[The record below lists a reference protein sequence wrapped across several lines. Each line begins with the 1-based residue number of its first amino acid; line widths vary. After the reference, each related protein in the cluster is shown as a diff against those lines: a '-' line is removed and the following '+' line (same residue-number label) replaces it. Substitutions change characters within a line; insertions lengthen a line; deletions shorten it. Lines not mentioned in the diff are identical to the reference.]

1 MNDIQTAFFQLCLLA
16 QALQATGHY
25 NVFTLIEGLRHM
37 LTQNIFFYGT
47 LVAHSPTGD
56 PSHVFYNLKTD
67 PLPHELVYVQLGAGY
82 PKEMRAPH
90 WCYVVTVN
98 GQKLMVIPVT
108 SIKYDSGDPHSP
120 YEMDI
125 IEQDGVRGRLHFD
138 DMRSIDKMRVIEKK
152 HYREVLTS
160 REYIMDALDRYLK
173 A

>member
-1 MNDIQTAFFQLCLLA
+1 MNDMQTAFFQLCLLA
-16 QALQATGHY
+16 QALDSTGYY
-25 NVFTLIEGLRHM
+25 NIFTLIEGLRHM
-37 LTQNIFFYGT
+37 LVQNNFFYGT
-47 LVAHSPTGD
+47 LVDLASSDD
-56 PSHVFYNLKTD
+56 PSRVYYNLKVT
-67 PLPHELVYVQLGAGY
+67 PVPHQLVYVQLGAGY
-82 PKEMRAPH
+82 PKEIRSPH

-152 HYREVLTS
+152 HYREVLNS
-160 REYIMDALDRYLK
+160 REDIMDALDRYLK